1 MKKTIWLVLLLV
13 GLSLPGLGQD
23 DLQKMLAG
31 AGSAKDFP
39 GAPYLLVFDRTVTRV
54 EESGL
59 SHVDKEV
66 LYKVLDA
73 EGAKTLQSLIFGYDP
88 LSAFVEV
95 REMKLIRAAGAV
107 ETVPLSAVRDYPA
120 PARAI
125 YWGAREIV
133 IPAGR
138 LEPGDG
144 IWVKTYQ
151 KGFTYALLA
160 LGEADATIA
169 IFRP

>member
-1 MKKTIWLVLLLV
+1 M
-13 GLSLPGLGQD
+13 
-23 DLQKMLAG
+23 
-31 AGSAKDFP
+31 
-39 GAPYLLVFDRTVTRV
+39 
-54 EESGL
+54 
-59 SHVDKEV
+59 
-66 LYKVLDA
+66 
-73 EGAKTLQSLIFGYDP
+73 
-88 LSAFVEV
+88 
-95 REMKLIRAAGAV
+95 

-144 IWVKTYQ
+144 VWVKTYQ

-160 LGEADATIA
+160 ARTTTATSH
-169 IFRP
+169 P

>member
-1 MKKTIWLVLLLV
+1 MCFCWLSFPARPRTIC
-13 GLSLPGLGQD
+13 SKQ
-23 DLQKMLAG
+23 LAA
-31 AGSAKDFP
+31 AGEAKDFP
-39 GAPYLLVFDRTVTRV
+39 GAPYLVVFDRTAVRV

-66 LYKVLDA
+66 LYKVLNA
-73 EGAKTLQSLIFGYDP
+73 EGAKTLQSLTFGYDP
-88 LSAFVEV
+88 LSAYVEV
-95 REMKLIRAAGAV
+95 KEMKVLRAGGAV

-125 YWGAREIV
+125 YWGAREII

-144 IWVKTYQ
+144 VWVKTYQ
-151 KGFTYALLA
+151 KGFTYALLRGA
-160 LGEADATIA
+160 RPPARRTTATS
-169 IFRP
+169 RP